1 MKELTSQQFLNQ
13 SQLLIR
19 SKLIIDEIPQSN
31 LAERLVYIVKL
42 RLSPVQV
49 QTRSLYLFLFSTKK
63 IR

>member
-42 RLSPVQV
+42 RLSEMSNVP
-49 QTRSLYLFLFSTKK
+49 KK
-63 IR
+63 LKKN